1 MTTSQR
7 PQGDPYRPEPDHGA
21 PPWHQ
26 AAPVPG
32 QFQRPGPQ
40 PAVPQQWMPPA
51 GAVPQQPHG
60 WAPVVPAAPR
70 NGLGIAALCL
80 GIVGLLFGLVP
91 FTGFLAFALGA
102 VGVILGLVGFG
113 RARRRIASNLKTAI
127 TGTVLSVIAI
137 ALGVWGM
144 VIVFTGLNQLS
155 EDLDNLSPASSPAAT
170 SGTGTTPADVTNPFV
185 AGPATY
191 TLEITGDAEK
201 MMVSYGT
208 GSATSSSS
216 DYQALPWS
224 KTVEVTGDYKFAH
237 VNAVSSG
244 PGSITCT
251 ITDVATGQVVDT
263 QTSES
268 LDDNQYSSA
277 NVSCTTVG

>member
-7 PQGDPYRPEPDHGA
+7 PQGDPYRPEPGHGT

-26 AAPVPG
+26 SGPVPQ
-32 QFQRPGPQ
+32 QFQHSGPQ
-40 PAVPQQWMPPA
+40 PTVPPQWMPPA
-51 GAVPQQPHG
+51 GAGPHQPHG
-60 WAPVVPAAPR
+60 WAPVTPAAPR

-91 FTGFLAFALGA
+91 FTGFIAFALGA
-102 VGVILGLVGFG
+102 VGAILGLVGFG
-113 RARRRIASNLKTAI
+113 RARRRIATNLKTAI
-127 TGTVLSVIAI
+127 AGTVLSVIAL
-137 ALGVWGM
+137 ALGIWGM

-155 EDLDNLSPASSPAAT
+155 EDLGNLSATSSPSAT
-170 SGTGTTPADVTNPFV
+170 SGAVGTPADVTTPFV
-185 AGPATY
+185 AGPITY
-191 TLEITGDAEK
+191 KLEITGDAEK
-201 MMVSYGT
+201 MMVGYGT
-208 GSATSSSS
+208 GSASSSSS

-224 KTVEVTGDYKFAH
+224 KSVEVTGDFKFAH

-263 QTSES
+263 QTSAS

-277 NVSCTTVG
+277 NVSCSTAG